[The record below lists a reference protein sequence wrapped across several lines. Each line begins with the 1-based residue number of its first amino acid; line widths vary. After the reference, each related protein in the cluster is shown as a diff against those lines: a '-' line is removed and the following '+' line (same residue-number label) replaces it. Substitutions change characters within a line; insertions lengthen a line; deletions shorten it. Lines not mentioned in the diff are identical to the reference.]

1 MLTTKQKC
9 ELRSL
14 AQTIKPVF
22 QIGKEGITENMARD
36 ILAYLNKNEL
46 MKISILQNCSLAKE
60 EAISELEALDITVV
74 QKIGRQLVC
83 YKQSDNAK
91 NPIIF
96 EK

>member
-46 MKISILQNCSLAKE
+46 MKISILQNCSLTKE
-60 EAISELEALDITVV
+60 EATSELITVV

-91 NPIIF
+91 KPIIF

>member
-14 AQTIKPVF
+14 AQTIKHVF

-46 MKISILQNCSLAKE
+46 MKISILQNCSLTKE
-60 EAISELEALDITVV
+60 EATSELEALDITVV

>member
-1 MLTTKQKC
+1 MVLYI
-9 ELRSL
+9 
-14 AQTIKPVF
+14 TIIV
-22 QIGKEGITENMARD
+22 ALV
-36 ILAYLNKNEL
+36 ILLVLSILGRMTPKNLNKNEL
-46 MKISILQNCSLAKE
+46 MKISILQNCSLTKE
-60 EAISELEALDITVV
+60 EATSELEALDITVV

>member
-9 ELRSL
+9 QLRSL

-22 QIGKEGITENMARD
+22 QIGKDGITENMARD

-46 MKISILQNCSLAKE
+46 MKISILQNCSLTAE
-60 EAISELEALDITVV
+60 EATEEVENLEITVV

>member
-22 QIGKEGITENMARD
+22 QIGKEGITENMAKD

-46 MKISILQNCSLAKE
+46 MKISILQNCSLTAD
-60 EAISELEALDITVV
+60 EAIMQLEALDITVV

-96 EK
+96 SK

>member
-46 MKISILQNCSLAKE
+46 MKISILQNGSLTKE
-60 EAISELEALDITVV
+60 EAISELEALDITLV

>member
-9 ELRSL
+9 QLRSM

-46 MKISILQNCSLAKE
+46 MKISILQNCSLE
-60 EAISELEALDITVV
+60 SDEAIEQLEALDIFVV

-91 NPIIF
+91 KPITF

>member
-1 MLTTKQKC
+1 
-9 ELRSL
+9 
-14 AQTIKPVF
+14 
-22 QIGKEGITENMARD
+22 
-36 ILAYLNKNEL
+36 
-46 MKISILQNCSLAKE
+46 MKISILQNCSLTAE
-60 EAISELEALDITVV
+60 EATEELENLEITVV

>member
-1 MLTTKQKC
+1 MITTKQKC
-9 ELRSL
+9 YLRSL

-22 QIGKEGITENMARD
+22 QIGKDGINENMLRD

-46 MKISILQNCSLAKE
+46 MKISLLQNATITMDD
-60 EAISELEALDITVV
+60 AINILEQADIFVV
-74 QKIGRQLVC
+74 QKIGRQIVC
-83 YKQSDNAK
+83 YKHSDNAK